1 MSVPSLPSTAFV
13 RPLLLALLLSA
24 LPPAAAAAVFNVSR
38 ADDPAPN
45 GCLPGDCSVREALIA
60 AAATPETDQV
70 LLLAGQYQV
79 NAHLLAQGG
88 VELRGQ
94 GSNLTTL
101 VSTGGLALLRMA
113 PFATLTVEGMRLQ
126 AGSGPVLTVETT
138 GSLTLREV
146 HVPANGGLIGSDAP
160 PGEQIDIR
168 VEDAVIVPGI
178 TCEHDQGSC
187 RVFDSELHAGL
198 AVIGGSSL
206 VAEVARSLLGPP
218 DGPGF
223 AGVAVIGSAPL
234 DLRDSIVRNAVIPLR
249 LLQDNPQPA
258 PDVTVRRTRF
268 IGNLGAMDG
277 NRMGWVRLTDVEF
290 RDHVVR
296 QDLSPSLSNR
306 PAVLHATAGPSWR
319 FDRALVVGSRGG
331 NVYGAAVTV
340 EPGGVAGF
348 INSTFDDNTFHPA
361 VVPGAGHSHTIG
373 VFGNSLSPATLFLS
387 HGTLRRAGSL
397 AANAPASL
405 LSVRWDTA
413 QVVVLNSLLR
423 GTCAY
428 GAGGAASGTASIE
441 SPGAS
446 CQLDPQFNQSLPES
460 ALRMGS
466 LADHGG
472 FTRSYEPDPGSAL
485 LDAGNPTVCQSAPL
499 DQRAHLRDTGGSGC
513 DVGAVEAGAPS
524 DTIFADGF

>member
-1 MSVPSLPSTAFV
+1 MADTGSAIAMYVPTPYRSAPL
-13 RPLLLALLLSA
+13 RPLLGALLLA
-24 LPPAAAAAVFNVSR
+24 TLPSLAGAAVFNVSR

-45 GCLPGDCSVREALIA
+45 GCLPGDCSVREALLA
-60 AAATPETDQV
+60 AAATPESDQV

-79 NAHLLAQGG
+79 NAHLLVQGG
-88 VELRGQ
+88 VELSGQ

-101 VSTGGLALLRMA
+101 VSTGGLALLRMVA
-113 PFATLTVEGMRLQ
+113 FADLTVEGMRLQ
-126 AGSGPVLTVETT
+126 AGTGPVLTVETT

-160 PGEQIDIR
+160 PG
-168 VEDAVIVPGI
+168 I
-178 TCEHDQGSC
+178 TCEHAQGSC

-223 AGVAVIGSAPL
+223 AGVALVGSAPL
-234 DLRDSIVRNAVIPLR
+234 DLRDSVVRNAVIPLR
-249 LLQDNPQPA
+249 LLQDSPQAA

-296 QDLSPSLSNR
+296 QDLSPNLSDR

-361 VVPGAGHSHTIG
+361 VLPGAGHGHTIG
-373 VFGNSLSPATLFLS
+373 VFGNSLAPATVFLS
-387 HGTLRRAGSL
+387 HSTLRRSSGLSAIAAG
-397 AANAPASL
+397 SL

-413 QVVVLNSLLR
+413 QVLILNSLIR

-428 GAGGAASGTASIE
+428 GAGGSASGTGTIE
-441 SPGAS
+441 SPGSS
-446 CQLDPQFNQSLPES
+446 CQLDTQFNQTLPES
-460 ALRMGS
+460 ALRIGT

-472 FTRSYEPDPGSAL
+472 FSHSYEPDPGSAL
-485 LDAGNPTVCQSAPL
+485 INAGNPTVCQSAPL
-499 DQRAHLRDTGGSGC
+499 DQRAYLRDTGGTGC
-513 DVGAVEAGAPS
+513 DIGAVEAGAPS
-524 DTIFADGF
+524 DAIFADGF